1 MNYGSQMLGVRSLL
15 SANIAGELQK
25 GEPLKTIVFAIHS
38 FLDLHDLKGIR
49 WSSLIDDD

>member
-25 GEPLKTIVFAIHS
+25 GDEPRGKLIVFQ
-38 FLDLHDLKGIR
+38 
-49 WSSLIDDD
+49 